1 MTQSAQLSG
10 LDRIRARALVS
21 TAPSVW
27 WEDGLDG
34 LPPSLGLRVLDAHR
48 RITEPG
54 LFDRLGLGV
63 VAFVSKLQPKLP
75 RFKRLARRIRAQSER
90 LAPLDAEAFAAH
102 LQMARLQVAA
112 HRQIDRPEI
121 TTAEEAGLAAVAAAV
136 FRVHGFYPHVEQLIG
151 VIGLLEGRM
160 MEMATGEGKTIT
172 ATMAAVMA
180 AWRGLPCHVVTANDY
195 LASRDAELAD
205 ALCFLCGVT
214 VSSCVGDLQPPARQ
228 AAYQHDVVYTTAK
241 DLLADYLRDDLA
253 LGGRAYRVRAAL
265 AKARKRAGGEAGLV
279 MQGMYQVIV
288 DEADSI
294 LIDEAVTPL
303 IISEKRPDPLLEA
316 AAVQAI
322 TLADQLKEHID
333 FDVRP
338 ALKVVELTEAGK
350 AMIAQLCQ
358 DMDAFWRRA
367 DRAEELVQMAL
378 YATHILKEGQ
388 HFVVEEGQVVLIDEL
403 TGRFARQRTLSLGMQ
418 QVLDARMGLAVSAP
432 AEVKARLSFQ
442 RFFTRFQRLGGMTGT
457 AQEAKAELAKS
468 YGLSTVA
475 VPTHRPVRRKQ
486 YPLVMSLTEQDKFT
500 RIVRDAQRWVGR
512 GRAVLIGVRSVRASE
527 ALKAQFDQQAPAL
540 RVSVLSAVNDAEE
553 SMIVANAGQVGAVTI
568 ATNMAGRGTD
578 IKPAPDVL
586 AAGGLHVMIAESND
600 YARIDRQLLGR
611 SARQGDPGSYQ
622 RYVSLD
628 EELLRR
634 FLPKGLKA
642 ITRGICASGLPGGT
656 GMAKMAIQI
665 AQARAAK
672 LAFKQRRSTVK
683 ADRESEES
691 GL

>member
-1 MTQSAQLSG
+1 MSQLRG
-10 LDRIRARALVS
+10 LDRIRARSVV
-21 TAPSVW
+21 TTDPSVW
-27 WEDGLDG
+27 WEDALDG
-34 LPPSLGLRVLDAHR
+34 LAPSLGLRVLDAHR

-54 LFDRLGLGV
+54 FFDRLGLGV

-75 RFKRLARRIRAQSER
+75 RFKRLARRIRVESER
-90 LAPLDAEAFAAH
+90 LESLDADAFAAH
-102 LQMARLQVAA
+102 LSAARLQVAA
-112 HRQIDRPEI
+112 QRQIDKPEI

-172 ATMAAVMA
+172 ATMAAVVA

-253 LGGRAYRVRAAL
+253 LGGRAYRVRASL
-265 AKARKRAGGEAGLV
+265 AKARRLSGGDAGLV

-322 TLADQLKEHID
+322 HLADQLHEQKD
-333 FDVRP
+333 FEVRT
-338 ALKVVELTEAGK
+338 ALKVVELTEVGK
-350 AMIAQLCQ
+350 ATIARLCQ
-358 DMDAFWRRA
+358 EMDAFWRRA

-388 HFVVEEGQVVLIDEL
+388 HFVVEDGQVVLIDEL

-442 RFFTRFQRLGGMTGT
+442 RFFTRFARLGGMTGT
-457 AQEAKAELAKS
+457 AQEAKGELAKS

-475 VPTHRPVRRKQ
+475 VPTHRKVRRRE
-486 YPLVMSLTEQDKFT
+486 YPLRVTLREGDKFV
-500 RIVRDAQRWVGR
+500 RIVRDAERWVGR
-512 GRAVLIGVRSVRASE
+512 GRAILIGVRSVRASE
-527 ALKAQFDQQAPAL
+527 ALKAIFDREAPSL
-540 RVSVLSAVNDAEE
+540 RVAVLSAVNDAEE
-553 SMIVANAGQVGAVTI
+553 SMIVANAGQPGAVTI

-578 IKPAPDVL
+578 IKPAPEVL

-611 SARQGDPGSYQ
+611 SARQGDPGSFQ

-634 FLPKGLKA
+634 FLPKAVKA
-642 ITRGICASGLPGGT
+642 MTRLMCATGLPGGRA
-656 GMAKMAIQI
+656 MAKMAIQI
-665 AQARAAK
+665 SQARAAK
-672 LAFKQRRSTVK
+672 LAFKQRRMTVK
-683 ADRESEES
+683 ADRESDES
-691 GL
+691 GI

>member
-90 LAPLDAEAFAAH
+90 LATLDAEAFSTH
-102 LQMARLQVAA
+102 LQAVRLQVAA
-112 HRQIDRPEI
+112 HRQIDRPGI
-121 TTAEEAGLAAVAAAV
+121 TTAEESGLAAVAAAV

-253 LGGRAYRVRAAL
+253 LGGRAYRVRTAL

-350 AMIAQLCQ
+350 ARIAQLCQ
-358 DMDAFWRRA
+358 DMDAFWRRV

-388 HFVVEEGQVVLIDEL
+388 HIVVEEGQVVLIDEL

-418 QVLDARMGLAVSAP
+418 QVLDARMGVAVSAP

-527 ALKAQFDQQAPAL
+527 VLKAQFDQQAPAL

>member
-553 SMIVANAGQVGAVTI
+553 SMIVANAGQVGAGTI

>member
-1 MTQSAQLSG
+1 MGSSQLRG
-10 LDRIRARALVS
+10 LDRIWTRSIVSKTPSLWWDDAVEGLV
-21 TAPSVW
+21 
-27 WEDGLDG
+27 
-34 LPPSLGLRVLDAHR
+34 PSLGLRVLDAHR
-48 RITEPG
+48 RIAEPG
-54 LFDRLGLGV
+54 FFDRLGLGV

-75 RFKRLARRIRAQSER
+75 RFKRLAKRIRRQSEH
-90 LAPLDAEAFAAH
+90 LASLDPEAFSAH
-102 LQMARLQVAA
+102 LAHVRRQVAA
-112 HRQIDRPEI
+112 KRQIVRPEI
-121 TTAEEAGLAAVAAAV
+121 TRAEEEGLAAVAAAV
-136 FRVHGFYPHVEQLIG
+136 FRVHGFYPHIEQLIG

-253 LGGRAYRVRAAL
+253 LGGRAYRVRASL
-265 AKARKRAGGEAGLV
+265 AKARQRAGGDAGLV

-316 AAVQAI
+316 AAIQAI
-322 TLADQLKEHID
+322 ALADQLKEQAD

-338 ALKVVELTEAGK
+338 ALKVVELTEVGK
-350 AMIAQLCQ
+350 ARIGRLCQ

-378 YATHILKEGQ
+378 YATYILKEGQ
-388 HFVVEEGQVVLIDEL
+388 HFVVEDGQVVLIDEL

-418 QVLDARMGLAVSAP
+418 QVLDARMGLSVSAP
-432 AEVKARLSFQ
+432 AEVRARLSFQ

-457 AQEAKAELAKS
+457 AREAKGELAKS
-468 YGLSTVA
+468 YGLTTVA
-475 VPTHRPVRRKQ
+475 VPTHRPVRRAE
-486 YPLVMSLTEQDKFT
+486 YPLLVSRTEHQKFL

-512 GRAVLIGVRSVRASE
+512 GRAVLIGVRSVRASI
-527 ALKAQFDQQAPAL
+527 ALKEIFDEEAPAL
-540 RVSVLSAVNDAEE
+540 RVAVLSAVNDAEE
-553 SMIVANAGQVGAVTI
+553 SLIVANAGQAGAVTI

-578 IKPAPDVL
+578 IKPAAEVL
-586 AAGGLHVMIAESND
+586 TAGGLHVMIAESND

-611 SARQGDPGSYQ
+611 AARQGDPGSFQ

-628 EELLRR
+628 EEVLRR

-642 ITRGICASGLPGGT
+642 ITRVICASGLPGAT
-656 GMAKMAIQI
+656 AMAKMAITV
-665 AQARAAK
+665 AQARAAR
-672 LAFKQRRSTVK
+672 LAFKQRQMTVK
-683 ADRESEES
+683 ADRESDES
-691 GL
+691 GI